1 MNVNNMNTKSIKS
14 VISDYYEL
22 TKPNVWWLLVFTAIG
37 AMIRAGGNYSNT
49 NEFFIPSEIIIL
61 VILSVTFGTAG
72 AEAISNYIDKDV
84 DALMQRTKNRPIP
97 SGRIKAINSLIFGI
111 ILSSLAIIFSYMID
125 YSNNSTLPIVTF
137 LMIFG
142 LFDYLIVY
150 SAYLKRKNLSNI
162 ILGGFSGAMPA
173 LIGYTAISKTIVLE
187 GLLISAL
194 VFIWIPAHIWSLSLR
209 FQDDYSKA
217 KIPMLPTVVSL
228 KTSIRLIALSSII
241 LVIFS
246 LMLYQIGT
254 IYLIT
259 AIITGIIILFSSL
272 KLLLEPTKERSWKLF
287 KISSPYL
294 AVLFLAMIIDVL
306 IN

>member
-1 MNVNNMNTKSIKS
+1 MNTKSIKS

-49 NEFFIPSEIIIL
+49 NELFIPSEIIIL

-162 ILGGFSGAMPA
+162 ILGGFSGAVPA

-254 IYLIT
+254 IYFIT
-259 AIITGIIILFSSL
+259 AIITGIIVLFSSL

>member
-1 MNVNNMNTKSIKS
+1 MNTKSIKS

-49 NEFFIPSEIIIL
+49 NELFIPSEIIIL

-162 ILGGFSGAMPA
+162 ILGGFSGAVPA

-259 AIITGIIILFSSL
+259 AIITGIIVLFSSL

>member
-1 MNVNNMNTKSIKS
+1 MNVNDMNAKSVKS

-49 NEFFIPSEIIIL
+49 NEFFIQSEIIIL
-61 VILSVTFGTAG
+61 VILSVTCGTAG

-111 ILSSLAIIFSYMID
+111 ILASLAIIFSYMID
-125 YSNNSTLPIVTF
+125 YNNNSTLPIVTF

-150 SAYLKRKNLSNI
+150 SAYLKRRNLSNI

-217 KIPMLPTVVSL
+217 GIPMLPTVVSL

-272 KLLLEPTKERSWKLF
+272 KLLLEPTKERAWKLF

-294 AVLFLAMIIDVL
+294 AVLFIAMIIDVL